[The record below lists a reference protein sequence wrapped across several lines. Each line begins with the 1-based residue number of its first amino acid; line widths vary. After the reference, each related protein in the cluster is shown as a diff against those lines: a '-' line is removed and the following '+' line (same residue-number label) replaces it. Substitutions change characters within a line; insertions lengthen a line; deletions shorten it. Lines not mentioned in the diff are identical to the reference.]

1 MPDVSLN
8 ASIRGTLQS
17 LKLSSTLFDQTT
29 ERLAS
34 GKKVSSAVDNPT
46 NFFASV
52 NLTDRAAG
60 LSSRLDGMGQ
70 SIQQIKAADQ
80 GITTIRSFIS
90 AMKGVVNNALGN
102 TDSDARL
109 ALGKQFNELIVQMN
123 TTAIDSSYSGVNLL
137 RSQETTKV
145 QFNETF
151 DASTL
156 EVKGFN
162 VGGPGGTNVS
172 GADAS
177 GALASAGGF
186 ASYNVTTVSES
197 GALVTTE
204 DAAIAISVQ
213 GSTTAYGIQSAATDA
228 SAQSHEVS
236 WVGTDY
242 KEALA
247 GTIRELELFDNALKT
262 EASNLAQNLA
272 TITIREEF
280 SANMINTLNS
290 GSDKLVLAD
299 LNEEG
304 ANLLALQTSSQLA
317 SQSLTLASQQ
327 SQQVLQLLG

>member
-17 LKLSSTLFDQTT
+17 LKQSSTLFDQTT

-52 NLTDRAAG
+52 NLNDRAAG

-90 AMKGVVNNALGN
+90 AMMGVVNNALGN

-123 TTAIDSSYSGVNLL
+123 TAAIDSSYSGVNLL
-137 RSQETTKV
+137 RDQETTKV

-151 DASTL
+151 DESTL

-177 GALASAGGF
+177 GALPSAGGF
-186 ASYNVTTVSES
+186 TGYNVTTVSES

-213 GSTTAYGIQSAATDA
+213 GSTTAYGIQSASTDA

-236 WVGTDY
+236 WAGTDY
-242 KEALA
+242 KDALA

-280 SANMINTLNS
+280 SANMINTLNA
-290 GSDKLVLAD
+290 GSDKLILAD

-304 ANLLALQTSSQLA
+304 ANLLALQLRVNWPL
-317 SQSLTLASQQ
+317 SL
-327 SQQVLQLLG
+327 

>member
-17 LKLSSTLFDQTT
+17 LKQSSTLFDQTT

-52 NLTDRAAG
+52 NLTDRAVG

-70 SIQQIKAADQ
+70 SIQQINAADQ

-123 TTAIDSSYSGVNLL
+123 TTAMDSSYSGVNLL

-162 VGGPGGTNVS
+162 VGGPGGTNDS

-186 ASYNVTTVSES
+186 GGYNVTTVDES

-204 DAAIAISVQ
+204 GAAIAISVQ
-213 GSTTAYGIQSAATDA
+213 GTNTAYGIQSAATDA

-236 WVGTDY
+236 WVGPDY